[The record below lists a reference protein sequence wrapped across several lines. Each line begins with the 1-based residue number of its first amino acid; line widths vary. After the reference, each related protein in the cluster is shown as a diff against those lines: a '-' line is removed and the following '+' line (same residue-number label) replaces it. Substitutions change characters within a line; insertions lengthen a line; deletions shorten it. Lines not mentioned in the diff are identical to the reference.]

1 MKAYESS
8 TRFAAGAAPASAGP
22 LSRLRVGTLI
32 LGAIIVAGTVGY
44 WLAGWSWLDSLYMVV
59 ITMSTVGYREMG
71 EMTPALKL
79 FTIAVIVFGVSTA
92 LYIMG
97 GFVRMVLE
105 GEVNRA
111 LGSRRAS
118 KEIERLSGHV
128 IVCGFGRMGEIV
140 AGELAGRSRP
150 LVVLDKNPDQIALAV
165 SLGHLALNADATEED
180 SLLQA
185 GIPRAKA
192 LVVALPSDADNV
204 FITLTARNL
213 NPHLQIIARG
223 ELRSTEKKLIQAG
236 ANRVVLPAAA
246 GAMRMAAM
254 LTRPSMVELIE
265 LVGGKKHAEIA
276 IDELRVPSG
285 SPLVGITVRDSQTRS
300 RHGLLIVAIRRAD
313 DRLLFSPSADT
324 LFQPE
329 DNVIAMGKIE
339 DIERFRAE
347 YGV

>member
-1 MKAYESS
+1 MPSASP
-8 TRFAAGAAPASAGP
+8 TRLSAGVAPATASL
-22 LSRLRVGTLI
+22 LSRLRIGALI
-32 LGAIIVAGTVGY
+32 LGAIIVVGTVGY
-44 WLAGWSWLDSLYMVV
+44 RLAGWSWLDSLYMVV
-59 ITMSTVGYREMG
+59 ITLSTVGYREMG
-71 EMTPALKL
+71 EMTPPLKL
-79 FTIAVIVFGVSTA
+79 FTIAVILFGVSTA

-111 LGSRRAS
+111 LGSRHAS
-118 KEIERLSGHV
+118 KEIERLVRHV
-128 IVCGFGRMGEIV
+128 VICGFGRMGEIV
-140 AGELAGRSRP
+140 AGELAARGQP
-150 LVVLDKNPDQIALAV
+150 LVVLDKNPDQIALAF
-165 SLGHLALNADATEED
+165 SLGHLAIHADATEED
-180 SLLQA
+180 SLVQA
-185 GIPRAKA
+185 GVPRAKA

-213 NPHLQIIARG
+213 SAQLQIIARG
-223 ELRSTEKKLIQAG
+223 ELRTTEKKLIQAG

-265 LVGGKKHAEIA
+265 LVGGKKHAEISV
-276 IDELRVPSG
+276 DELRVAAG

-313 DRLLFSPSADT
+313 ERLLFNPSADT
-324 LFQPE
+324 VFEPE
-329 DNVIAMGKIE
+329 DTVIAMGKIE
-339 DIERFRAE
+339 DIERFRGE